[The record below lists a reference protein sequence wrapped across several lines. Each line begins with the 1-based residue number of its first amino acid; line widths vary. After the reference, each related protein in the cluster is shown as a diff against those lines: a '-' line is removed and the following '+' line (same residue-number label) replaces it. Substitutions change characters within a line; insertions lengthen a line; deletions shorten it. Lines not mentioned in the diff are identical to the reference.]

1 MKSFAETQ
9 KGKKVKKKDS
19 MPDDNL
25 ATNDQE
31 KESSSGL
38 EKDELNQARDALKK
52 RLSGS
57 SSGKKQV
64 ESVQGVEETKNA
76 GF

>member
-52 RLSGS
+52 RL
-57 SSGKKQV
+57 
-64 ESVQGVEETKNA
+64 
-76 GF
+76 